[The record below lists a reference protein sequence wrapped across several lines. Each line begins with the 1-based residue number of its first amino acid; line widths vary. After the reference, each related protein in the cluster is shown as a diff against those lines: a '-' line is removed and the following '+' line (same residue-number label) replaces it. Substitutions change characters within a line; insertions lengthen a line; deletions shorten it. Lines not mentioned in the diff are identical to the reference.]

1 MYIPAKLVLKS
12 YMPKQLEEGM
22 LFITK
27 IHQNTL
33 KEHVEIW
40 KLDKVPLES
49 VEEFITKH
57 GAPVETILID
67 AESEEP
73 IADSLEIGWW
83 DEGEDVNEYR
93 DITPADITYIIDEWD
108 GFVSILVEESEEDYK
123 LVKMENKVILANIG
137 LYLDEEDDW
146 EDEEEEEEGEPD
158 MCSSC
163 NGTGEDVGEYP
174 CSSCK
179 GTGVDNQSEWFK
191 RRYNK
196 NYGREE

>member
-1 MYIPAKLVLKS
+1 
-12 YMPKQLEEGM
+12 M

-108 GFVSILVEESEEDYK
+108 GFVAILVEESEEDYK

-146 EDEEEEEEGEPD
+146 EDEEEEEGEPD

-191 RRYNK
+191 HRYNK